1 MSSARRTPGRSWP
14 IWESRSWSRK
24 PCDTERRRRS
34 SVIWSP
40 WSDQRA
46 SDRKPSFGASAG
58 VGSRRVATE
67 SLARAAVRSSGSAAW
82 PIVAGAGW
90 GNREADWGGVRAR
103 GIAQAAA
110 LVTGLTAG
118 SAILGFLRDVVIAG
132 VFGAGANLDAY
143 LVAQGLMNLVLAL
156 IAGAMAKATVPV
168 LAAQTAGAAGDS
180 SKASHTL
187 SVVLTVTL
195 LILGLGSLIMALAA
209 DLVVTVLAPG
219 FEGSQADLAACL
231 ARIVLMAT
239 VLIAGTN
246 LLAAA
251 AEAHRRFFWSGVQ
264 GIPFNL
270 IMIGSAVW
278 LGPRYGVTALAV
290 GFVAGSAAR
299 LACQLVPLRAL
310 QLRLRASLN
319 VHDPGFRNIAG
330 LVPPLLLGSALGNVN
345 TLVDRAVGSMVG
357 EGTISSLGYAWRIIG
372 LGETLLVAS
381 LLTALYP
388 AFGAAAGG
396 RDLAEMRRLVGR
408 GLSTSATVLLP
419 VCGFLLVC
427 ASPLVALLFQH
438 GSFGPSDTQRTATA
452 VLWYAPAL
460 VALGWRELVVRASYA
475 LGDTRRPVLVAVV
488 AMAVNVVGDLSLG
501 LAFGIK
507 GLAASTSLSLVC
519 AALVNTWLLG
529 ARHRAVDLKPLFGMV
544 GRTAAAA
551 AGTAAGALVRRL
563 LGPVVGQG
571 IMAELLLLSSV
582 ACAVLMIS
590 VAGLYVLRAPE
601 RRLI

>member
-67 SLARAAVRSSGSAAW
+67 SLARAAVRSGGSAAW

-168 LAAQTAGAAGDS
+168 LAAQATTEGPSGRV
-180 SKASHTL
+180 SHTL

-195 LILGLGSLIMALAA
+195 LVLGLGSLVMALAA
-209 DLVVTVLAPG
+209 DSVVTVLAPG
-219 FEGSQADLAACL
+219 FEGAQEDLAASL
-231 ARIVLMAT
+231 DRIMLIAT

-251 AEAHRRFFWSGVQ
+251 AQAHRQFFWSGVQ

-270 IMIGSAVW
+270 IMIISAVW
-278 LGPRYGVTALAV
+278 FGPRYGVVALAA

-299 LACQLVPLRAL
+299 LVCQLVPLRAL
-310 QLRLRASLN
+310 KLRLRASLH
-319 VHDPGFRNIAG
+319 VHDPGFRAIAI

-345 TLVDRAVGSMVG
+345 TLVDRAVGSMAG
-357 EGTISSLGYAWRIIG
+357 EGTISALGYAWRLIS

-388 AFGAAAGG
+388 AFGAAAGA
-396 RDLAEMRRLVGR
+396 RDLSEMRRLVGR
-408 GLSTSATVLLP
+408 GLATTATVLFP
-419 VCGFLLVC
+419 VCGFLLIG
-427 ASPLVALLFQH
+427 AGPLVALIFQR
-438 GSFGPSDTQRTATA
+438 GSFGPGDTARTA
-452 VLWYAPAL
+452 
-460 VALGWRELVVRASYA
+460 
-475 LGDTRRPVLVAVV
+475 
-488 AMAVNVVGDLSLG
+488 
-501 LAFGIK
+501 
-507 GLAASTSLSLVC
+507 
-519 AALVNTWLLG
+519 
-529 ARHRAVDLKPLFGMV
+529 
-544 GRTAAAA
+544 
-551 AGTAAGALVRRL
+551 
-563 LGPVVGQG
+563 
-571 IMAELLLLSSV
+571 
-582 ACAVLMIS
+582 
-590 VAGLYVLRAPE
+590 
-601 RRLI
+601 

>member
-1 MSSARRTPGRSWP
+1 MRPYAQVG
-14 IWESRSWSRK
+14 RK
-24 PCDTERRRRS
+24 PWPAYPPDLGE
-34 SVIWSP
+34 
-40 WSDQRA
+40 
-46 SDRKPSFGASAG
+46 
-58 VGSRRVATE
+58 E
-67 SLARAAVRSSGSAAW
+67 SQQ
-82 PIVAGAGW
+82 
-90 GNREADWGGVRAR
+90 ADWGGVRAR

-143 LVAQGLMNLVLAL
+143 LVSQGLMNLVLAL

-168 LAAQTAGAAGDS
+168 LAGQTSGAAGDS

-209 DLVVTVLAPG
+209 DVVVTVLAPG
-219 FEGSQADLAACL
+219 FEGSQADLAAFL
-231 ARIVLMAT
+231 ARIVLVAT

-251 AEAHRRFFWSGVQ
+251 AEAHRRFFWSGIQ

-290 GFVAGSAAR
+290 GFVVGSGAR

-310 QLRLRASLN
+310 KLRLRASLN
-319 VHDPGFRNIAG
+319 VHDPGFRTIAA

-408 GLSTSATVLLP
+408 GLASAATVLFP
-419 VCGFLLVC
+419 VCGFLFVC
-427 ASPLVALLFQH
+427 AGPLVALLFER
-438 GSFGPSDTQRTATA
+438 GSFGPTDTQRTATA

-460 VALGWRELVVRASYA
+460 VALGWRELIVRASYA

-488 AMAVNVVGDLSLG
+488 AMAMNVLGDLTLG
-501 LAFGIK
+501 LPFGIK
-507 GLAASTSLSLVC
+507 GLAASTSMSLVC
-519 AALVNTWLLG
+519 AAVVNTWLLSTRHG
-529 ARHRAVDLKPLFGMV
+529 AVNVGPLFGMV
-544 GRTAAAA
+544 GRTALATA
-551 AGTAAGALVRRL
+551 AGAGAGALVRRL
-563 LGPVVGQG
+563 LAPMIGHG
-571 IMAELLLLSSV
+571 ILAEVLLLSSV
-582 ACAVLMIS
+582 AFTVFLVF

-601 RRLI
+601 RRLFSEAVEVVTPRRR